1 MRLGRRRARE
11 RHPTDRSNLD
21 LSGLWEDEPDEA
33 EPTLDGAA
41 GPGAQPPPGEPAT
54 VDSAPAAPD
63 AGTAPPPTAP
73 SRRPPPGRGRRQLA
87 GVVVV
92 VAALAAA
99 LIADRSIGSGQAPA
113 AAAPAPAT
121 PTMAATEATSSAW
134 YCPPLGASVTS
145 SAAGSLTIA
154 NPSAAA
160 VAVVITAVPSS
171 GAPVVSDRVLG
182 PYSRTSVRLQD
193 LAPGDYTAAT
203 VVFEGSGGAVEEEV
217 QGRLGDSIA
226 PCASTSSD
234 RWYFPTGATDDN
246 ASEYLSLYNP
256 YPQPAIADLS
266 FETDQGPFNPDAFQA
281 IVVPGG
287 GFNVIDIGARVRSR
301 TAVSTTVDVR
311 SGRLVVAELQELSNL
326 SRRGPRGLALTLG
339 TPAPRTTWY
348 FADGRVNSGVT
359 ERFDVFNPGNT
370 EADVSA
376 APTLDQG
383 SADPFDLT
391 VPPQATVSLEVDQQ
405 ARIPPGIGEAWV
417 LTSTNGVPVVAER
430 VIVSR
435 PPTSTTGVADATGVA
450 APARRWVFAAG
461 AAALGNEE
469 RVVVF
474 DPGGQPAHVS
484 VTASSGGQ
492 ATTLRSLTVAPD
504 GRAQVDIGQ
513 IDPGAVVVL
522 DVTAD
527 VPVVAEREQ
536 FGAGGTGLSNGTG
549 IAG

>member
-1 MRLGRRRARE
+1 
-11 RHPTDRSNLD
+11 
-21 LSGLWEDEPDEA
+21 
-33 EPTLDGAA
+33 
-41 GPGAQPPPGEPAT
+41 
-54 VDSAPAAPD
+54 
-63 AGTAPPPTAP
+63 
-73 SRRPPPGRGRRQLA
+73 
-87 GVVVV
+87 
-92 VAALAAA
+92 
-99 LIADRSIGSGQAPA
+99 
-113 AAAPAPAT
+113 
-121 PTMAATEATSSAW
+121 
-134 YCPPLGASVTS
+134 
-145 SAAGSLTIA
+145 
-154 NPSAAA
+154 
-160 VAVVITAVPSS
+160 
-171 GAPVVSDRVLG
+171 
-182 PYSRTSVRLQD
+182 LQD

>member
-1 MRLGRRRARE
+1 
-11 RHPTDRSNLD
+11 
-21 LSGLWEDEPDEA
+21 
-33 EPTLDGAA
+33 
-41 GPGAQPPPGEPAT
+41 
-54 VDSAPAAPD
+54 V
-63 AGTAPPPTAP
+63 
-73 SRRPPPGRGRRQLA
+73 A

-92 VAALAAA
+92 VAVLAGA
-99 LIADRSIGSGQAPA
+99 LIADRAIGSGQAPA
-113 AAAPAPAT
+113 AAAPTPAT

-145 SAAGSLTIA
+145 SAAGTLIVA
-154 NPSAAA
+154 NPSATA
-160 VAVVITAVPSS
+160 VAVVVTAVPGS
-171 GAPVVSDRVLG
+171 GAPVVSDRVIA
-182 PYSRTSVRLQD
+182 PYSRTFLRLQD
-193 LAPGDYTAAT
+193 LAPGGYTAAT

-287 GFNVIDIGARVRSR
+287 GFNVVDIGARVRSR

-326 SRRGPRGLALTLG
+326 SRSGPRGLALTLG

-359 ERFDVFNPGNT
+359 ERFDVFNPGT
-370 EADVSA
+370 TDAEVSA

-383 SADPFDLT
+383 TADPFDLT

-435 PPTSTTGVADATGVA
+435 PPTSTTGIADATGAA

-461 AAALGNEE
+461 SAALGADE

-484 VTASSGGQ
+484 VTGGSDGH
-492 ATTLRSLTVAPD
+492 AATLRTLDVAP
-504 GRAQVDIGQ
+504 GARAEVDIGQ
-513 IDPGAVVVL
+513 VDPGAVVVL

-527 VPVVAEREQ
+527 VPVVVEREQ